1 MPVCHVFEVDNDQS
15 HWLHIWEEMHGS
27 PRRLDTGTPFRF
39 SRPRP
44 GEVAFCKHGYDAF
57 FETDLHAYLKQ
68 NHVQTLVVCGLLTGV
83 CVLNSVFGAFN
94 RGYRV
99 LLVGNCCSDRTKTRH
114 VNTLRQY
121 NNYLFRVVDV

>member
-1 MPVCHVFEVDNDQS
+1 M
-15 HWLHIWEEMHGS
+15 
-27 PRRLDTGTPFRF
+27 
-39 SRPRP
+39 
-44 GEVAFCKHGYDAF
+44 
-57 FETDLHAYLKQ
+57 
-68 NHVQTLVVCGLLTGV
+68 